1 MSIIANDARPKAS
14 GAASREGSGFAHSS
28 SLLDAPGFLS
38 ASVGTRTAGISR
50 RYRPGVSGLLAG
62 RQGLWHRFTRGP
74 SDRSEGVAYIPQAC
88 AHKGGCPH
96 RALGALF
103 AFREWEEWVNLALGV
118 WAILPWLI
126 GFATVA
132 GAAYAHVIIG
142 LIVGVLAALDLW
154 IIHNRPVS
162 TI

>member
-1 MSIIANDARPKAS
+1 MGIGEVQGALGRPRRKDMFDRIRTRETRENAIDLVNAVLGVCLALAPWALGFTGEVAATWNALIV
-14 GAASREGSGFAHSS
+14 GAAIA
-28 SLLDAPGFLS
+28 L
-38 ASVGTRTAGISR
+38 I
-50 RYRPGVSGLLAG
+50 
-62 RQGLWHRFTRGP
+62 
-74 SDRSEGVAYIPQAC
+74 
-88 AHKGGCPH
+88 
-96 RALGALF
+96 ALGALF

-118 WAILPWLI
+118 WAILAPWLI

-132 GAAYAHVIIG
+132 GAMYAHVIIG

>member
-1 MSIIANDARPKAS
+1 MAYSIGTREVKETAIDLVNVVLGLCLVFAPWALGFTSEMAATRNAWIV
-14 GAASREGSGFAHSS
+14 GAAIA
-28 SLLDAPGFLS
+28 L
-38 ASVGTRTAGISR
+38 I
-50 RYRPGVSGLLAG
+50 
-62 RQGLWHRFTRGP
+62 
-74 SDRSEGVAYIPQAC
+74 
-88 AHKGGCPH
+88 
-96 RALGALF
+96 ALGALF

-118 WAILPWLI
+118 WAILAPWLL

-132 GAAYAHVIIG
+132 AALYAHVIIG